1 MGRNNGSQVKWG
13 IYALS
18 YLVMYFI
25 KICILNRIPIYG
37 ALPELA
43 PLVVAAVGC
52 YEGSLGG
59 ALYGLGV
66 GFFCSAVYFRGGTM
80 MIPICTVT
88 GVLAGLTT
96 RRQIG
101 KNFLGVVLCG
111 AMGVLVLEGARV
123 FYYYTFGGND
133 METLL
138 RIAVPEGLYSLV
150 FVIPIYFVYAAIY
163 QRYRTDTEL

>member
-123 FYYYTFGGND
+123 FYYYTFGGNAMD
-133 METLL
+133 TLL
-138 RIAVPEGLYSLV
+138 RI
-150 FVIPIYFVYAAIY
+150 
-163 QRYRTDTEL
+163 